1 MGKVSFL
8 KTLFARTLHF
18 FYFLILGVGSL
29 LILSSGLSLTSVMQ
43 ILVFLMI
50 VIMILSKL
58 AQGEL
63 AKKFKGQAFI
73 VGILPVILFLYI
85 LIFSTGGLASPFLI
99 LTHFLAIGASFVVS
113 PKIAVS
119 YIIATVFL
127 FVGNLATD
135 QSAKTFVQ
143 TNLFPTI
150 LYFIAYISLIPFAYI
165 LAKQYKFKEE
175 WAQILEKQI
184 ATSKTQEEILLKNIT
199 SAVFLLNPNFA
210 VVFLNQSATRISG
223 FGKEAVDQDFFKLF
237 AFKDKDGRALASYSL
252 PLSQTLSSKVPT
264 SIENIQMQVK
274 DKKYL
279 RINMKILPA
288 IASEGTLG
296 LILIVEDLAKE
307 KEQTYKK
314 ESTASQALTRF
325 LTFLADQKR
334 LITQVKNQET
344 LDFEKLISQN
354 QELEHLAQ
362 DFIYA
367 LRLESGNIGYLATIV
382 DIGELLQEIIYELQP
397 QAQQRNIILVAKP
410 LTETVQPTQPH
421 FSLRIPLAKRMFP
434 IISVIGNF
442 SWIKDSLKR
451 IFEILFI
458 LSKRGDKVEIAVD
471 RREGL
476 GQIQITTSIRNISP
490 ELAPDLFEK
499 FYGKLQDMPQLSQT
513 SGLEGYIAKSLIERM
528 GGNISITSSN
538 NPPALIF
545 VITFGL
551 KENDT

>member
-1 MGKVSFL
+1 MGK
-8 KTLFARTLHF
+8 TRILHF
-18 FYFLILGVGSL
+18 FYFLILGIGSL
-29 LILSSGLSLTSVMQ
+29 LILASGFSLTSVMQ

-50 VIMILSKL
+50 VIIIFSKL

-63 AKKFKGQAFI
+63 ARKFRGQAFI
-73 VGILPVILFLYI
+73 VGVLPVILFLYI

-99 LTHFLAIGASFVVS
+99 LSHFLAIGTSFVIS
-113 PKIAVS
+113 PATAVS
-119 YIIATVFL
+119 FIIATVFL
-127 FVGNLATD
+127 IVGHLATD
-135 QSAKTFVQ
+135 QQARIFAQS
-143 TNLFPTI
+143 NLFPTI
-150 LYFIAYISLIPFAYI
+150 LYFLSYISLIPFAYI

-199 SAVFLLNPNFA
+199 SAVFLLNPNFE

-223 FGKEAVDQDFFKLF
+223 FGKEAVGQDFFKLF
-237 AFKDKDGRALASYSL
+237 AFKDKDGRVLASYSL
-252 PLSQTLSSKVPT
+252 PLPQTLSSKVPT

-307 KEQTYKK
+307 KEQTHKK

-325 LTFLADQKR
+325 LIFLADQKR
-334 LITQVKNQET
+334 LITQVKNQER

-410 LTETVQPTQPH
+410 LTETVQPTQPR

-451 IFEILFI
+451 IFEIVFI
-458 LSKRGDKVEIAVD
+458 LSKNGDKLEIAVD

-476 GQIQITTSIRNISP
+476 GQIQITTSIRDISK
-490 ELAPDLFEK
+490 ELAPDLLEK
-499 FYGKLQDMPQLSQT
+499 FYGKLQDMPALSQT
-513 SGLEGYIAKSLIERM
+513 SGLEGFIAKSLIERM
-528 GGNISITSSN
+528 GGNISISSLDN
-538 NPPALIF
+538 STLIF

-551 KENDT
+551 KENDSSKSTPES